1 MVGLVRTLFAIGR
14 AIGPE
19 PSSEIGGWWA
29 RRIGRLLPQHR
40 IALANARAAFP
51 DKSAD
56 EIAAIVGGAWENLGR
71 TGAEYAHLSEISTA
85 TMPGRGDASSLSASS
100 TWPRCGMTASPA

>member
-71 TGAEYAHLSEISTA
+71 TGAEYAHLSEIMDDA
-85 TMPGRGDASSLSASS
+85 GAGDASSLSAWS
-100 TWPRCGMTASPA
+100 TSPRCGMTASPA